1 MWEKRRFLVYIPRN
15 GGQLSLWKSA
25 NEWLLWLI
33 FRDVCVTIMIR
44 ENLFKSKSLTLSFG
58 KIDVFLSFMARNG
71 GLTDLKIC
79 VNELKSLETFWTCMY
94 RHCSQLQSIVMQIID
109 FEPPILTKIV
119 GFQSISSPKLR
130 SVEPGNGL
138 KDRILLTSIL

>member
-1 MWEKRRFLVYIPRN
+1 MTRK
-15 GGQLSLWKSA
+15 
-25 NEWLLWLI
+25 
-33 FRDVCVTIMIR
+33 
-44 ENLFKSKSLTLSFG
+44 NLFKSKSLTLSFG

-109 FEPPILTKIV
+109 LGPPIFAKILDFLIIF
-119 GFQSISSPKLR
+119 GPKLR
-130 SVEPGNGL
+130 CLEPGKGL
-138 KDRILLTSIL
+138 NDRLLLKMILQRMCYHYNS